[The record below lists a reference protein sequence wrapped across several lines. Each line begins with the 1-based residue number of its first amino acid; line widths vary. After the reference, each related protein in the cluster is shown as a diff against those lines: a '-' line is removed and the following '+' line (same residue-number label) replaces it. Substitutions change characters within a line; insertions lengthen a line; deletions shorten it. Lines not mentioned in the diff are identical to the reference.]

1 MLVSILVAVWAL
13 PAQAEAP
20 PTPAPPNPAPPTTSA
35 PVRPDPAFIDE
46 VERFQQAVFDTA
58 APSVVVIRH
67 KDSLGTGFFVTSDGL
82 ILTNRHVVGVRKKV
96 DIETYDGRKL
106 EGQVVEVAEDKLD
119 LALIRVE
126 GKGFIPLKMA
136 PLAKLRVGSWAATI
150 GHGFGG
156 VYTFTTGM
164 ISNIY
169 PVGED
174 KPIVQTQIPIN
185 PGNSGGPVLDR
196 HGHAIAVVTAK
207 MRDADNVN
215 FSIRMDV
222 AFKSL
227 RLLGE
232 TCECLVVR
240 TLPEVPVFIDGV
252 LVGKGPK
259 VLYPMDAGR
268 HTVVVPVMGGVSKEI
283 SFPETRV
290 VDLFPVEHA
299 KVWKSEVTD
308 KVVVLQLDL
317 DVPEDLTVAPQVL
330 QRWMG
335 SQVLVERRDQR
346 KYSGILEGFRPPA
359 TLKLA
364 STEGETLYLSLWDI
378 RRISLR

>member
-1 MLVSILVAVWAL
+1 MRRSRFLTIATLTWASWACL
-13 PAQAEAP
+13 M
-20 PTPAPPNPAPPTTSA
+20 TPATAETPTA
-35 PVRPDPAFIDE
+35 APDPAFIDG
-46 VERFQQAVFDTA
+46 VERFQQAVFDRA
-58 APSVVVIRH
+58 APSVVVVRH
-67 KDSLGTGFFVTSDGL
+67 KDNLGTGFFVTADGL

-96 DIETYDGRKL
+96 DIETYDGKKL

-119 LALIRVE
+119 LALIKVE
-126 GKGFIPLKMA
+126 GKGFVPLRMA

-185 PGNSGGPVLDR
+185 PGNSGGPILDR
-196 HGHAIAVVTAK
+196 HGHAIAIATAK

-215 FSIRMDV
+215 FSIRLDV

-227 RLLGE
+227 RMLAE

-240 TLPEVPVFIDGV
+240 TLPDVPVFIDGV

-259 VLYPMDAGR
+259 VLHPVDAGR
-268 HTVVVPVMGGVSKEI
+268 HTVVVPVMGGVEKEI
-283 SFPETRV
+283 TFPETRS
-290 VDLFPVEHA
+290 VDLFPAEHA

-317 DVPEDLTVAPQVL
+317 DVPEELTVAPQVL

-335 SQVLVERRDQR
+335 SKVLVERRDQR
-346 KYSGILEGFRPPA
+346 KYEGLIEGFRPPA
-359 TLKLA
+359 TLKLV
-364 STEGETLYLSLWDI
+364 SVDGETLFLSLWDI